1 MAGLSFIFRLR
12 VGESLEMGP
21 VALCNYI
28 GKTLLEVLTSV
39 IISLVS
45 IHLLP

>member
-1 MAGLSFIFRLR
+1 MAELSFIFHLR
-12 VGESLEMGP
+12 VGESLEIGP

-28 GKTLLEVLTSV
+28 GRTLLEVLTSV

-45 IHLLP
+45 IHVLP